1 MKSFRFHPDALQEAD
16 NTAEFYKNKQAGLEK
31 RFLAAL
37 QDAVFRMRSNPLI
50 YRTVEGNIRKC
61 RLLLFPYSLIYRV
74 NDKYLEIIAIMHIR
88 KRPGY
93 WKSRE
98 VHEAAEAY

>member
-1 MKSFRFHPDALQEAD
+1 MKSFRFHPEAFQEAD
-16 NTAEFYKNKQAGLEK
+16 IAAEFYKNKQAGLEK
-31 RFLAAL
+31 RFLAAP

-50 YRTVEGNIRKC
+50 YRAVEGNIRKC

-74 NDKYLEIIAIMHIR
+74 TDEYLEVIAVMHIR

-98 VHEAAEAY
+98 IHEAAGAY